1 MFILMCGLARYIF
14 PIRKIEMTPTD
25 IGTAIRTERRAQ
37 GLRQDEL
44 AAAANVGVRF
54 LIELEA
60 GKETE
65 QLGKTLAVLSAL
77 GIEVSLTAP
86 GGTGA

>member
-1 MFILMCGLARYIF
+1 M
-14 PIRKIEMTPTD
+14 MTPTD
-25 IGTAIRTERRAQ
+25 IGTTIRAARKAQ
-37 GLRQDEL
+37 SLRQDEL

-60 GKETE
+60 GKETA

-77 GIEVSLTAP
+77 GIDVALSTP
-86 GGTGA
+86 DGAGA